1 MKQRLTKSARLA
13 FIASLCA
20 GGMSSALQPSR
31 YDLREE
37 CQLVT
42 HNQDKGNLPIDDDL
56 PELPSALQFEKVKQI
71 DHDESVLTAK
81 ERKQLAKERAA
92 YRLRTLIAF
101 DLSRPR
107 NPFAL
112 ALV

>member
-1 MKQRLTKSARLA
+1 MKQKLTKSARLA

-31 YDLREE
+31 FDVSEE
-37 CQLVT
+37 IELIT
-42 HNQDKGNLPIDDDL
+42 HQDKGLLPIDDDL
-56 PELPSALQFEKVKQI
+56 PELSSALAFELVTP
-71 DHDESVLTAK
+71 DNDDAVLTAK
-81 ERKQLAKERAA
+81 ERRHLAKERVN
-92 YRLRTLIAF
+92 YLVKS
-101 DLSRPR
+101 DLSRPC